1 MLNDNLR
8 WQNTPLIHMHTAPGI
23 VTKPSPH
30 PVPAILDRLAGI
42 LRAKGIAIFARIDHS
57 GEAAKVGI
65 AMPATELLIFGNPRA
80 GTPIML
86 AAPLSAIDLPLKALA
101 WEDREGKVWL
111 SYNDPD
117 YLKGRFA
124 LSDELVG
131 AIAGIGSLVD
141 HALA

>member
-1 MLNDNLR
+1 
-8 WQNTPLIHMHTAPGI
+8 MHTAPGI